1 MLFLTSFQT
10 HHVTCCVSVGVKTE
24 AGVKKKTKKQKCSV
38 GLHNTQQGPAQGIL
52 MDVGSRSHAMIYG
65 SSFGNGSN

>member
-24 AGVKKKTKKQKCSV
+24 AGVKKKNKKTKV
-38 GLHNTQQGPAQGIL
+38 FGRLTQHSAGPSAGDRDGRGVAFARYDL
-52 MDVGSRSHAMIYG
+52 WEFVR
-65 SSFGNGSN
+65 